1 MPTAEELRAISGN
14 YDAEENFIR
23 IVNRNV
29 EFAARTGAT
38 SELVEIPSNLTRA
51 QAKKILEG
59 NFPNCRISWSCWSSY
74 FKVSW
79 AK

>member
-1 MPTAEELRAISGN
+1 MPTAEELLAISGN
-14 YDAEENFIR
+14 YDAGENFIR

-29 EFAARTGAT
+29 EFAARIGRTF
-38 SELVEIPSNLTRA
+38 EVVEVPSNLTRA
-51 QAKKILEG
+51 EARKILES
-59 NFPNCRISWSCWSSY
+59 NFPNCQLSSSCWSSY

>member
-38 SELVEIPSNLTRA
+38 SEVVEVPSNLTRA
-51 QAKKILEG
+51 QAKTILES
-59 NFPNCRISWSCWSSY
+59 NFPNCRISSSCWSSY

>member
-14 YDAEENFIR
+14 YDAEEDFIR
-23 IVNRNV
+23 SATRAI
-29 EFAARTGAT
+29 ELSARSGLTY
-38 SELVEIPSNLTRA
+38 EYIDVPYNLTRA
-51 QAKKILEG
+51 QANAALFG
-59 NFPNCRISWSCWSSY
+59 NFPNCRVDKVWFVNC